1 MQFLDVTPV
10 HIRMHAQ
17 QRFLG
22 GRQVSFPLPK
32 LRLECA
38 EDGHLVTRVLTTERS
53 AGAIFLITIIGS
65 AVIGYGYIISS

>member
-38 EDGHLVTRVLTTERS
+38 EDGTSLRHHHRR
-53 AGAIFLITIIGS
+53 
-65 AVIGYGYIISS
+65 